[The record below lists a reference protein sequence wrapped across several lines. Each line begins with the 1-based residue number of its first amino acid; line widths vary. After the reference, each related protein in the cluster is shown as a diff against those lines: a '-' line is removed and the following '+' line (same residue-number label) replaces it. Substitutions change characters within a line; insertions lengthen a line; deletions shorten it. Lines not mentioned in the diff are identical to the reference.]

1 MSKDWIGRMFGE
13 RETEKSLAAK
23 RLEEQTLIQ
32 KRIAELAPTI
42 WRQIERVLKE
52 SIAAFNERS
61 SIPINIDPYSKEY
74 TIEVNAANYQYGWI
88 VKFDVST
95 GTLSFG
101 NPLTEFIHAN
111 LHISLDDESHYSF
124 HDRRN
129 SKEKIS
135 IENIDEVLLKGFVRL
150 ILKDPGYSVKRWVGK
165 RVTRI
170 EGGGRTRGGR
180 PNPDAPRGRRNKS
193 LRSNIS
199 CRDKSAP
206 PHKARIGRSD

>member
-1 MSKDWIGRMFGE
+1 MSRDWIGRMFGE

-23 RLEEQTLIQ
+23 RLEGETLIQ

-111 LHISLDDESHYSF
+111 LHISLDDESRYSF

-150 ILKDPGYSVKRWVGK
+150 ILKDPGYSVK
-165 RVTRI
+165 
-170 EGGGRTRGGR
+170 GGPENGSPG
-180 PNPDAPRGRRNKS
+180 
-193 LRSNIS
+193 
-199 CRDKSAP
+199 
-206 PHKARIGRSD
+206 